1 MNSTWH
7 YSVSLSY
14 RIKSFFK
21 ATFYIL
27 ILNAI
32 SKIFSG
38 DFLYAGNYFLL
49 LLMAFVLVI
58 KYAYQVEL
66 KNDCIKTRYGVIT
79 SQLIN
84 LTKVIKFTKSA
95 KSVTLYY
102 ADGARFTIWLKRLPS
117 FATEMIKEQLNL
129 RSIPFEQPSPIEPSS
144 HIKQR
149 LNTEQTALE
158 PEEPVLS
165 EPEKKTSKVVGR
177 KLQNASILLGLLLMM
192 NSLLAL
198 ISNTIYLPFE
208 QGFIYRAFNE
218 GAFYIVWAIC
228 SILGSLSAC
237 LGFYLIIK
245 NSDNT

>member
-1 MNSTWH
+1 MNSSWH

-21 ATFYIL
+21 AIFYIL
-27 ILNAI
+27 VLNAV
-32 SKIFSG
+32 SKVFSG

-84 LTKVIKFTKSA
+84 LTKVIKFTTSE
-95 KSVTLYY
+95 KSVALYY
-102 ADGARFTIWLKRLPS
+102 ADGAIFTIWLKRLPS

-149 LNTEQTALE
+149 LNTEQAPLE

-165 EPEKKTSKVVGR
+165 EPEEQTSKGGGR
-177 KLQNASILLGLLLMM
+177 IFQNASILLGLLLMM
-192 NSLLAL
+192 NSVLAL
-198 ISNTIYLPFE
+198 VSNMIYLPFE
-208 QGFIYRAFNE
+208 QGFIYRGFDE
-218 GAFYIVWAIC
+218 GAFYMVWAIC

-245 NSDNT
+245 NSDNA